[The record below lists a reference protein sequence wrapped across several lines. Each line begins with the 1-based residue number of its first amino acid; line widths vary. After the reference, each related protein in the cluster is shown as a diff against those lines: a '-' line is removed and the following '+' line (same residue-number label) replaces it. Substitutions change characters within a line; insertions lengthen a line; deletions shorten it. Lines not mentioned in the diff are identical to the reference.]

1 MRFRY
6 ECDGMDGLILIDENY
21 LDEIDDVLLNK
32 LDILLD
38 RNGKSELVYDF
49 PNEKWEDVWKRE
61 TKEVFD
67 FCNLGKMVIFLHC
80 EDEDNC
86 EIIFSDIEHKSKTCI
101 DIKSGKL
108 ILVNASELIQCL
120 AYPDLEMETL
130 LEIDNL
136 DAGVYSIQFD
146 GINYIQLRKDKLV
159 SEMNNVIELF

>member
-86 EIIFSDIEHKSKTCI
+86 EITFSDIEHESKTCI

-159 SEMNNVIELF
+159 SEINNVIELF